1 MHFHLPKPLHGWREF
16 VGEVG
21 IIVLGVL
28 IALAAEQVVE
38 AQHWRHEVATERAS
52 LLQEA
57 RDSRDGILLRQRQQ
71 PCVNRRLDEIHTIL
85 ERHRL
90 RQPLGL
96 IGQIGKPAWETSSR
110 GTWQIALTGQALAH
124 MPSSEKLAFS
134 DLFASYDDWDR
145 EASQESEIWTR
156 FTVLNSP
163 DLMTEEGWNAV
174 TDAYARAV
182 GINDLMRQ
190 LAPFML
196 TKTMEGMPKEA
207 SAVDLSR
214 FNDLATRICKPILA
228 PAPKE

>member
-21 IIVLGVL
+21 IIVIGVL

-38 AQHWRHEVATERAS
+38 TIHWRREVATERSS

-57 RDSRDGILLRQRQQ
+57 RDSRDGITLRKAQQ
-71 PCVNRRLDEIHTIL
+71 PCIDRRLEDIHALL

-90 RQPLGL
+90 RQSLGVV
-96 IGQIGKPAWETSSR
+96 GKIGKPAWETSSR

-134 DLFASYDDWDR
+134 DLFGSYDDWDR
-145 EASQESEIWTR
+145 ESGKESDIWSR
-156 FTVLNSP
+156 FTVLNDP
-163 DLMTEEGWNAV
+163 DLMTDESWNNV

-182 GINDLMRQ
+182 EINNLMRQ

-196 TKTMEGMPKEA
+196 TKTVTGMPKA
-207 SAVDLSR
+207 ATPTDLSG
-214 FNDLATRICKPILA
+214 FSQIVTQICKPILDPSQA
-228 PAPKE
+228 